1 MPLGSL
7 NWSVYVA
14 FNYKPHNRVKM
25 DIQELLERYAAGE
38 RDFSFVRS
46 FKNLKVPQ
54 SQNLSD
60 INFQGCRFHEVDFSQ
75 VNLAGA
81 ELTGIVCSATSFRN
95 ANLRGANISAA
106 TFWEETDFSEADLSF
121 ANLSKLTVEDA
132 IFQRAILISSD
143 LSESDIKGA
152 DFQAANLTQSNLR
165 DAWISS
171 SNFRDANLA
180 GTDLSIMKDWSLN
193 ETNGANF
200 DEAVM
205 PGSQSSRD
213 ESTNTTIID
222 PSLLSLIS
230 TEDIEI
236 MKKDYLRFG
245 DRLGAIKFFR
255 GKTGLDLAPA
265 KSAVDSIMDQ
275 MQ

>member
-1 MPLGSL
+1 
-7 NWSVYVA
+7 
-14 FNYKPHNRVKM
+14 M

-46 FKNLKVPQ
+46 FKNLQVPR
-54 SQNLSD
+54 SQDLSG
-60 INFQGCRFHEVDFSQ
+60 INFQGCRFHDVDFSQ

-81 ELTGIVCSATSFRN
+81 ELAGIVCSSTSFRN
-95 ANLRGANISAA
+95 ANLRGATISAA

-143 LSESDIKGA
+143 LSESYIKGA

-171 SNFRDANLA
+171 SNFRGANLA
-180 GTDLSIMKDWSLN
+180 GTDLSIMKEWSLN

-200 DEAVM
+200 DEALM
-205 PGSQSSRD
+205 PGSQSLGN
-213 ESTNTTIID
+213 ESNTTNID

-236 MKKDYLRFG
+236 MKKDYLRLG

-265 KSAVDSIMDQ
+265 KSAVDSIMEQ